1 MLHSNIAIILAA
13 GMGTRM
19 NSTIPKPLHKIC
31 GKEMLRILIDT
42 LDKTKVDEIYVIIP
56 PNSKEIVNSINNK
69 NIKFIEQNTADG
81 TSGAL
86 IKAKSEINNSINTLV
101 LYADVPLIT
110 SDTIDKLFD
119 KHINSK
125 SEISLVTSY
134 KENPKGLGRII
145 RSSKHHI
152 TNIVEEKNIN
162 DLILTN
168 IKEINVGVYFFN
180 SKWLYNNISKIKLN
194 NEEYLLTDIIDIANS
209 QSKSITSIE
218 LDNYNEGIGINNMSD
233 LSKANEIVRKNL
245 LENIMLRGTSVIDP
259 NSVYLDLDSVIN
271 INCSILPNTH
281 ILGNSNI
288 GNYSQIGPNTTI
300 LNSKIGNNSIIQN
313 SIINESTI
321 GNKCKIGPFSLVRN
335 NSKIMDNVHIGNNCE
350 IKNSKIGTGS
360 KSAHFSYIGDATVG
374 RNVNIGAGTVTCNY
388 DGKNKNNTII
398 GDKCFIGSST
408 MLIAPIKIGENSQ
421 TAAGSVITKN
431 VPANHIAIGIPA
443 KIKNLNSDRKK

>member
-110 SDTIDKLFD
+110 SATIDKLFD

-218 LDNYNEGIGINNMSD
+218 LDNYNEGIGINTMSD
-233 LSKANEIVRKNL
+233 LSKAN
-245 LENIMLRGTSVIDP
+245 
-259 NSVYLDLDSVIN
+259 
-271 INCSILPNTH
+271 
-281 ILGNSNI
+281 
-288 GNYSQIGPNTTI
+288 
-300 LNSKIGNNSIIQN
+300 
-313 SIINESTI
+313 
-321 GNKCKIGPFSLVRN
+321 
-335 NSKIMDNVHIGNNCE
+335 
-350 IKNSKIGTGS
+350 
-360 KSAHFSYIGDATVG
+360 
-374 RNVNIGAGTVTCNY
+374 
-388 DGKNKNNTII
+388 
-398 GDKCFIGSST
+398 
-408 MLIAPIKIGENSQ
+408 
-421 TAAGSVITKN
+421 
-431 VPANHIAIGIPA
+431 
-443 KIKNLNSDRKK
+443 